1 MKKRGIAFLLALA
14 VAFGASFA
22 FWPSDGSRRES
33 TDATADEWMG
43 YFLALA
49 EEGGVYRQYDGK
61 YRATPT
67 ADGGYDFGIPGSAC
81 FLTVTEITPD
91 EPEYE
96 PGSRYNYSI
105 GSALGD
111 GIRSSGMHI
120 TSDDSGDTRSTRYE
134 IEATMSFD
142 EGRELPVFTVLEVY
156 RTSGGEYY
164 AEAAEIGQTFSGGSS
179 GFGST
184 HSVRSGGETRTVAVS
199 LSAECRMAVGRAAFI
214 WLDEEK
220 TVLAREA
227 YEADTLPDTLTA
239 PTGAAL
245 LIVSGEARGD
255 SGEKHTVRAV
265 YGAGEEMAEL
275 YVPGMTD
282 GLAARRVMWLDWGA

>member
-14 VAFGASFA
+14 VVFGASFA
-22 FWPSDGSRRES
+22 LWPSDGGGRES

-43 YFLALA
+43 YFLALF
-49 EEGGVYRQYDGK
+49 EENGVYRQYDGK
-61 YRATPT
+61 YWAAPT

-96 PGSRYNYSI
+96 PNSAFNYSI

-142 EGRELPVFTVLEVY
+142 EGRELPLFTVLEVY

-164 AEAAEIGQTFSGGSS
+164 AEAAEIGQAFSGSSS
-179 GFGST
+179 GFGSAHIT
-184 HSVRSGGETRTVAVS
+184 SIDGETRTVAVS
-199 LSAECRMAVGRAAFI
+199 LAVECRPTTERATLI
-214 WLDEEK
+214 WLDDEK
-220 TVLAREA
+220 NVLAREA
-227 YEADTLPDTLTA
+227 YEADALPETLTA

-245 LIVSGEARGD
+245 LIVSGDAR
-255 SGEKHTVRAV
+255 TVRAV
-265 YGAGEEMAEL
+265 YGANEETAEI
-275 YVPGMTD
+275 YIPGMTD
-282 GLAARRVMWLDWGA
+282 GLAERRTIWLAWSD